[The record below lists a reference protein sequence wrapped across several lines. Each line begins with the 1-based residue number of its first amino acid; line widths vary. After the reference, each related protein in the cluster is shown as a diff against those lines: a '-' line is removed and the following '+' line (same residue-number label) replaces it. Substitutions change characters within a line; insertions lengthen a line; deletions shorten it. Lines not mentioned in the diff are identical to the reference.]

1 MNIRRHAILVSAA
14 ALAACALF
22 VGRVPA
28 RESAPRGHERS
39 VRASLEGAVM
49 CVVEP
54 VNPPPCGTPKSAL
67 R

>member
-1 MNIRRHAILVSAA
+1 MNVRRHAILVSAA
-14 ALAACALF
+14 ALASALF
-22 VGRVPA
+22 VARVPA
-28 RESAPRGHERS
+28 RESAPTGHEHS

-54 VNPPPCGTPKSAL
+54 VNQPPCGTPKSAS